1 MKWKKLKSLKGLPK
15 DKSFLLYDDKVTFG
29 VQIYEAMMFDGK
41 TMGCPATHEVYEL
54 KDFSHWR
61 PMIKLPKERK

>member
-15 DKSFLLYDDKVTFG
+15 DKPFLLYDDRVTSG
-29 VQIYEAMMFDGK
+29 VHIYEAMMFDSK
-41 TMGCPATHEVYEL
+41 TMGCPATCEDYDV

-61 PMIKLPKERK
+61 PMVKLPKERK